1 MSQPLIGSVL
11 LASIGAAVALASPA
25 SAGTMEP
32 FNSEVRYG
40 DLNLRT
46 EAGVTQLQRRINSAA
61 RQACGYAD
69 SRDLTASH
77 AVARCR
83 DGNPNADREILR
95 MDQSRAGFDA
105 LDDWL
110 ARQPEP
116 VRLVTMEASGH
127 FWTPVASHLQRH
139 DIAVAVAGPGHAAD
153 VDAAMWW
160 PDYVPYEPIQE
171 RERRRATER

>member
-83 DGNPNADREILR
+83 EEALADAAAKVQL
-95 MDQSRAGFDA
+95 
-105 LDDWL
+105 
-110 ARQPEP
+110 
-116 VRLVTMEASGH
+116 
-127 FWTPVASHLQRH
+127 
-139 DIAVAVAGPGHAAD
+139 AVANARGGQDFAAN
-153 VDAAMWW
+153 AALKVGK
-160 PDYVPYEPIQE
+160 PVT
-171 RERRRATER
+171 R